1 MKTIIETDS
10 EFICDIQAP
19 CFQMLSSDEVE
30 LVRASK
36 TQVLFRKGDNLTKQG
51 AYASYVLF
59 IIKGLAKQYV
69 EGDGIKNY
77 NLRIIKPG
85 EFVGLSSVFTIN
97 RFNYSSIAITDCQVL
112 LVENDVIEK
121 VVKQNGLFGFNII
134 KRYCEQN
141 SNLFDTL
148 RNIIYK
154 QMNGRM
160 ADTLLYID
168 GLKVENIE
176 IFQLLSRK
184 DIADFAGIS
193 TESAVKLLKSF
204 EKDGLIKLNEKDI
217 QILNAD
223 ALIQIGKRG

>member
-1 MKTIIETDS
+1 MKTIVETDS
-10 EFICDIQAP
+10 DFICDIQAP
-19 CFQMLSSDEVE
+19 CFQMLSLDEVE

-85 EFVGLSSVFTIN
+85 EFVGLSSVFTKN
-97 RFNYSSIAITDCQVL
+97 RFNYSSIALTDCQVL
-112 LVENDVIEK
+112 LIENDVIEK
-121 VVKQNGLFGFNII
+121 VVKQNGMFGFNII

-168 GLKVENIE
+168 NFKAENE
-176 IFQLLSRK
+176 EVFQLLSRK

-193 TESAVKLLKSF
+193 TESAVKLLKAF

-217 QILNAD
+217 EILNREN
-223 ALIQIGKRG
+223 LVQIAKRG

>member
-1 MKTIIETDS
+1 MKTIVETDS
-10 EFICDIQAP
+10 DFICDIQAP

-85 EFVGLSSVFTIN
+85 EFVGLSSVFTKN

-121 VVKQNGLFGFNII
+121 VVKQNGMFGFNII

-168 GLKVENIE
+168 NFKPENAE

-184 DIADFAGIS
+184 DIADLAGIS

-217 QILNAD
+217 VLLNRD
-223 ALIQIGKRG
+223 ALVEISKRG

>member
-1 MKTIIETDS
+1 MID
-10 EFICDIQAP
+10 
-19 CFQMLSSDEVE
+19 
-30 LVRASK
+30 
-36 TQVLFRKGDNLTKQG
+36 G
-51 AYASYVLF
+51 Y
-59 IIKGLAKQYV
+59 AKQYL

-85 EFVGLSSVFTIN
+85 EFVGLSAVFSENT
-97 RFNYSSIAITDCQVL
+97 FNYSSLALTDCHVFL
-112 LVENDVIEK
+112 IEK
-121 VVKQNGLFGFNII
+121 QAISSVIKQNGMFGFNII

-141 SNLFDTL
+141 TNLINTV
-148 RNIIYK
+148 RNLMYK

-168 GLKVENIE
+168 SLKNEKAE

-193 TESAVKLLKSF
+193 TESAVKLLKTF

-217 QILNAD
+217 QVIKHNEL
-223 ALIQIGKRG
+223 LEISRKG